1 MPDQHHQV
9 LALLGE
15 APQRF
20 QRLGHVVLQR
30 LHRRAHPFDLSRQPE
45 RGDGD
50 GRRHPQERQRDDGE
64 RDGDG
69 RSDPLGAGAD
79 LEQCECLQIH
89 GVLPEVADGRTA
101 TKCRRRGPSRKTTA
115 SDTHRN
121 PLAPLDVPTGPRQ
134 LWPCLHA
141 FSCAAVV
148 RCAGTVRPAG
158 NKNAALPILAATV
171 LADGPVELDNIP
183 RIRDVETMLALLV
196 DLGASAEW
204 IGPNLVRVDARG
216 VKPKPLDPGLC
227 AKIRASILLAGP
239 LLARFGTVTLPPPG
253 GDVIGRRRVDTHF
266 LALEQLGASV
276 MVGDR
281 YELEAKGLQGADIFL
296 DEPSVTGTENAL
308 MAAVAAKG
316 RTVLRNAACEP
327 HVQDLARAL
336 VAMGAQIEGIGSNI
350 YTIEGGRP
358 LGGASYA
365 IGPDHIEIGSFIG
378 LAAVTNGDITIDPV
392 RPEDLRSTLLGFER
406 LGIRP
411 RVEGNRLTVGPDQER
426 RIRPDLG
433 GHVPKLEDGPWPAF
447 PADVMST
454 TIVTATQC
462 SGMILVFE
470 KMFESRLFFVDKL
483 IGMGARI
490 VLCDPHRAVI
500 SGPSALKGGIVE
512 SPDIR
517 AGMAMVLAALA
528 AEGASTIHNVG
539 QIERGYERIDERLRA
554 LGAEIERVDG

>member
-1 MPDQHHQV
+1 MPPCFLV
-9 LALLGE
+9 
-15 APQRF
+15 
-20 QRLGHVVLQR
+20 
-30 LHRRAHPFDLSRQPE
+30 
-45 RGDGD
+45 RG
-50 GRRHPQERQRDDGE
+50 
-64 RDGDG
+64 G
-69 RSDPLGAGAD
+69 RSL
-79 LEQCECLQIH
+79 
-89 GVLPEVADGRTA
+89 
-101 TKCRRRGPSRKTTA
+101 RGS
-115 SDTHRN
+115 
-121 PLAPLDVPTGPRQ
+121 
-134 LWPCLHA
+134 
-141 FSCAAVV
+141 
-148 RCAGTVRPAG
+148 VRPAG
-158 NKNAALPILAATV
+158 NKNAALPILASTV
-171 LADGPVELDNIP
+171 LADGPMELDNIP
-183 RIRDVETMLALLV
+183 RIRDVETMLDLLV

-204 IGPNLVRVDARG
+204 IGPNLVRVDARP
-216 VKPKPLDPGLC
+216 VRPKPLDPRLC
-227 AKIRASILLAGP
+227 ARIRASILLAGP
-239 LLARFGTVTLPPPG
+239 LLARFGSVTLPPPG

-266 LALEQLGASV
+266 LALEQLGAAV
-276 MVGDR
+276 NVGDR
-281 YELEAKGLQGADIFL
+281 YELEAKKGLTGADIFL

-336 VAMGAQIEGIGSNI
+336 VAMGAGIDGIGTNV

-358 LGGASYA
+358 LHGGAYA

-378 LAAVTNGDITIDPV
+378 LAAVTNGAITIDPV
-392 RPEDLRSTLLGFER
+392 RSEDLRSTLLGFER

-411 RVEGNRLTVGPDQER
+411 RLDGQRLTVDADQER

-462 SGMILVFE
+462 AGMLLVFE

-500 SGPSALKGGIVE
+500 SGPSPLKGGMVE

-517 AGMAMVLAALA
+517 AGMAMLLAALA
-528 AEGASTIHNVG
+528 AEGSSTIHNVG

-554 LGAEIERVDG
+554 LGADIERRDD